1 VKVKAAEYCSES
13 FQLIVASLAM
23 QKSEIARHG
32 WLCRLFASAEQCSAK
47 LCHYQA
53 LQVAA
58 RSKIQL
64 PVAPRRR

>member
-1 VKVKAAEYCSES
+1 
-13 FQLIVASLAM
+13 M